1 MSSAQL
7 SPAASPAETPVHAA
21 ETPVA
26 TVDVLGPVTR
36 AFYCHAMD
44 AMNAANVPFLV
55 GGAYAF
61 ARYTGIERHTKDFDV
76 FVRPADAQRA
86 LDALTEAGYH
96 AEMTYPHWLGKAFS
110 GEDFVDVIFSAGNGV
125 ARVDDVWFQRAVDG
139 EVLGKPVK
147 LVPPEEMLWSK
158 AFIQERERFD
168 GADVAH
174 VLRACAATMDWDHL
188 LERFG
193 DNWRVLFGHLVIFGF
208 IYPDQRALL
217 PVDVMRKLTHR
228 LEAELQEPCQ
238 DGVCGGTL
246 LSRAQY
252 LTDVDVWGYDDARLQ
267 PRGAM
272 SEADIAHWTAA
283 MQNQ

>member
-1 MSSAQL
+1 
-7 SPAASPAETPVHAA
+7 
-21 ETPVA
+21 
-26 TVDVLGPVTR
+26 
-36 AFYCHAMD
+36 MD
-44 AMNAANVPFLV
+44 ALFAANVPFLV

-61 ARYTGIERHTKDFDV
+61 ARYTGIERHTKDFDI
-76 FVRPADAQRA
+76 FVRFEDAQRA
-86 LDALTEAGYH
+86 LDMLAEAGYH
-96 AEMTYPHWLGKAFS
+96 TEMTHPHWLGKAFS

-125 ARVDDVWFQRAVDG
+125 ARVDEAWFERAVDG
-139 EVLGKPVK
+139 VVLGKQVK

-174 VLRACAATMDWDHL
+174 VLRACAATLDWEHL
-188 LERFG
+188 LDRFG
-193 DNWRVLFGHLVIFGF
+193 SNWRVLFGHMVLFGF
-208 IYPDQRALL
+208 IYPNDRERMPAS
-217 PVDVMRKLTHR
+217 VMRSLIQR
-228 LEAELQEPCQ
+228 LSDELQSPCQ

-252 LTDVDVWGYDDARLQ
+252 LVDVDVWGYDDARLE